1 MRHLRKSR
9 RFGRSPSHRKSMF
22 GNLVTSLFVHE
33 RILTTV
39 DRARELRRVA
49 EKLITLGKRGDIS
62 ARRLAAQRLKT
73 TGHQIGNRMV
83 QEEVAL
89 KKLFDTIGPR
99 FKDRPG
105 GYTRIIKT
113 RPRLGDNA
121 SMAFVELLPVESKI
135 EGAAKGAKKATGKT
149 SAKKPAA
156 GKKPSSQSAA
166 KSKVK
171 ATGAKE
177 ALKAKTKAPSSRQAT
192 KSKAKTQSTPPE
204 EPPDAE

>member
-1 MRHLRKSR
+1 
-9 RFGRSPSHRKSMF
+9 MF

-49 EKLITLGKRGDIS
+49 EKLITLGKRGDIA

-73 TGHQIGNRMV
+73 TGHQIGNRIM

-121 SMAFVELLPVESKI
+121 SMAFVELLSVEGKT
-135 EGAAKGAKKATGKT
+135 EGAKGVKKTTGKA

-156 GKKPSSQSAA
+156 GKKTGNQAAA

-177 ALKAKTKAPSSRQAT
+177 AAKAKTKAPSSKRAT
-192 KSKAKTQSTPPE
+192 KPKAKTPSTPPE
-204 EPPDAE
+204 ETPSAE

>member
-1 MRHLRKSR
+1 
-9 RFGRSPSHRKSMF
+9 MF

-39 DRARELRRVA
+39 ERARELRRVA
-49 EKLITLGKRGDIS
+49 EKLITLGKRGDIA

-73 TGHQIGNRMV
+73 TGHQIGNRMI

-113 RPRLGDNA
+113 RHRLGDNA
-121 SMAFVELLPVESKI
+121 SMAFVELLPVESKTDS
-135 EGAAKGAKKATGKT
+135 AAKGAKKSTGKASAKRPTAGRKSSSQPAAKSKARATGSKE
-149 SAKKPAA
+149 
-156 GKKPSSQSAA
+156 AA
-166 KSKVK
+166 KSKVQK
-171 ATGAKE
+171 QGSK
-177 ALKAKTKAPSSRQAT
+177 QAT
-192 KSKAKTQSTPPE
+192 KSKAKAPSSPSKDNSNAQ
-204 EPPDAE
+204 

>member
-9 RFGRSPSHRKSMF
+9 RFGRSPSHRKAMF

-49 EKLITLGKRGDIS
+49 EKLITLGKRGDIT
-62 ARRLAAQRLKT
+62 ARRLAAQRLRT
-73 TGHQIGNRMV
+73 TGHQVGSRMV

-89 KKLFDTIGPR
+89 KKLFDSIGPR

-121 SMAFVELLPVESKI
+121 SMAFVELLPDESKV
-135 EGAAKGAKKATGKT
+135 EGATKGAKKPTGKVSAKKTATGKRS
-149 SAKKPAA
+149 SAKP
-156 GKKPSSQSAA
+156 AA
-166 KSKVK
+166 KSKAR
-171 ATGAKE
+171 ATGGKEVAKSKTR
-177 ALKAKTKAPSSRQAT
+177 AQSTKHTAKSKAKAPSS
-192 KSKAKTQSTPPE
+192 PPKE
-204 EPPDAE
+204 NPSA

>member
-9 RFGRSPSHRKSMF
+9 RFGRSPSHRKAMF

-49 EKLITLGKRGDIS
+49 EKLITLGKRGDIA

-73 TGHQIGNRMV
+73 TGHQVGNRMI

-105 GYTRIIKT
+105 GYTRITKT

-121 SMAFVELLPVESKI
+121 SMAFVELLSVESRT
-135 EGAAKGAKKATGKT
+135 EGAAKGAKKATGKAA
-149 SAKKPAA
+149 AKKTPT
-156 GKKPSSQSAA
+156 GKKSTSQSTA

-171 ATGAKE
+171 ATSAKE
-177 ALKAKTKAPSSRQAT
+177 AVKEKTKAPNTKRAT
-192 KSKAKTQSTPPE
+192 KSKAKTPSTPPKE
-204 EPPDAE
+204 TPRAE